1 MLTRVPG
8 ATTAAGTALD
18 EGMTT
23 RVPHR
28 RALRL
33 AGDAL
38 GEVAEYWGFKGSM
51 GRIWALLYLS
61 PDPLGAD
68 EIASRS
74 GLSSGAV
81 SMALSDL
88 VSWGIVARMEE
99 AGDRRRLYAAEADVW
114 RIVRQV
120 VRARELPL
128 LQRTVDRLGAA
139 VADLEAASREAPDD
153 ADTAFVLERLRG
165 LVGLGRVGLGMVET
179 LAVGLDAVPL
189 DPIRG
194 MLGRF
199 AVLLDPP
206 ND

>member
-1 MLTRVPG
+1 MG
-8 ATTAAGTALD
+8 ATGAIGWD
-18 EGMTT
+18 MTV

-33 AGDAL
+33 AADAL

-68 EIASRS
+68 DIAERT
-74 GLSSGAV
+74 GLSAGAV

-88 VSWGIVARMEE
+88 TTWGIVARVED
-99 AGDRRRLYAAEADVW
+99 ASDRRRLYAAEADVW
-114 RIVRQV
+114 SLVRRV
-120 VRARELPL
+120 VRARELPM
-128 LQRTVDRLGAA
+128 LQRTVERLGAA
-139 VADLEAASREAPDD
+139 VAELEAAARAAPDD
-153 ADTAFVLERLRG
+153 PDTAFVLERLRG

-179 LAVGLDAVPL
+179 FAGGLDAVPM

-194 MLGRF
+194 VLGRF
-199 AVLLDPP
+199 AELLGPP
-206 ND
+206 SPD